1 MAINSVFGPKVF
13 VVYKSSGLGKP
24 SLPNYRLFFGKN
36 VVADLTFADQFCKIR
51 LHGLPD
57 KNNRFQL
64 FGKKDRSVSLYE
76 HFSVLFQKL
85 GKWRKGEAI
94 QMRSMWL
101 FGHTIRGH
109 NMKNRST
116 LKRSISSNAW
126 KEILYILFLLDVT
139 LHLELLCSPLFDLD
153 SLRLQR
159 NTLGK

>member
-36 VVADLTFADQFCKIR
+36 VVADLTFAGQF
-51 LHGLPD
+51 
-57 KNNRFQL
+57 N
-64 FGKKDRSVSLYE
+64 
-76 HFSVLFQKL
+76 
-85 GKWRKGEAI
+85 
-94 QMRSMWL
+94 
-101 FGHTIRGH
+101 
-109 NMKNRST
+109 ST
-116 LKRSISSNAW
+116 LKRSISSIAC
-126 KEILYILFLLDVT
+126 KEILYILFLLAVT